1 MDLNINKKIKDLHK
15 IFNHCNFYL
24 FLIDLN
30 RVMEPTLPK
39 GVKPLLDA
47 NGNQKLDKNGIYN

>member
-47 NGNQKLDKNGIYN
+47 NGN